1 MLAEIERIL
10 GDPEGYYLN
19 LHAASNPPGLM
30 RGQLAS
36 IELLSLNH
44 IHSHEHHNEFHLH
57 AHAERAA
64 EHDANTQTAVE
75 EHEASIQSAM
85 AEIKVLVRRIA
96 FALNVLRR
104 GE

>member
-1 MLAEIERIL
+1 
-10 GDPEGYYLN
+10 
-19 LHAASNPPGLM
+19 
-30 RGQLAS
+30 
-36 IELLSLNH
+36 LSAL
-44 IHSHEHHNEFHLH
+44 SETRALPSSVH

-64 EHDANTQTAVE
+64 QHDANTQTAVE

>member
-1 MLAEIERIL
+1 MLFYAAAL
-10 GDPEGYYLN
+10 QTLN
-19 LHAASNPPGLM
+19 YDWDTL
-30 RGQLAS
+30 
-36 IELLSLNH
+36 
-44 IHSHEHHNEFHLH
+44 
-57 AHAERAA
+57 